1 MASRRTPQTT
11 LLAGGDVA
19 LNRTGGRGAFGAL
32 ARRFGSAGAA
42 FVNLEL
48 PLSDRGEPQ
57 PEKILLRG
65 SPRMA
70 EALTEARMDFLSLAN
85 NHILDYG
92 DDAFA
97 DTLALLESRG
107 IPFAGAGPSLR
118 AARRAAVI
126 ERGGLRIG
134 LLAFSSIIPRGFA
147 AGPGK
152 SGLNPVRA
160 LTAYRP
166 WRDLGEYPGTP
177 PEILTW
183 ADPADL
189 GRMKRDIR
197 ALKKRVDLA
206 IVNHHWGTSMNHAV
220 QDFQAE
226 IGRASVDAGADLVLG
241 GHAHVLQG
249 IEFHRCRPIVY
260 SMGNLIFD
268 FDIPFF
274 TKASRQA
281 FLFGCKLTKA
291 GAEGCH
297 LIPCASGDFE
307 APRILSPGR
316 GAGRGIAGLMG
327 RLSEPLGT
335 QIRASGARLLVRPA
349 PPAPPAP
356 PARTARIA
364 GSARTARTARP
375 GK

>member
-1 MASRRTPQTT
+1 LPPRRHTT

-19 LNRTGGRGAFGAL
+19 LNRASGRGAFGAL
-32 ARRFGSAGAA
+32 AQRFGRAGAA
-42 FVNLEL
+42 FFNLEL
-48 PLSDRGEPQ
+48 PLSERGEPQ

-70 EALTEARMDFLSLAN
+70 DALTEARMDFLSLAN

-92 DDAFA
+92 NDALA
-97 DTLALLESRG
+97 DTLALLKSRG
-107 IPFAGAGPSLR
+107 IPTAGAGPSLR

-134 LLAFSSIIPRGFA
+134 LLAFSSIIPRAFA
-147 AGPGK
+147 AGPEK
-152 SGLNPVRA
+152 SGLNPLRA

-166 WRDLGEYPGTP
+166 SRDLSEYPGTP
-177 PEILTW
+177 PEIRTW

-197 ALKKRVDLA
+197 ALKKRVDTV

-220 QDFQAE
+220 QDFQSE

-249 IEFHRCRPIVY
+249 VEFYRGRPIVY

-281 FLFGCKLTKA
+281 FLFGCRLTKA
-291 GAEGCH
+291 GAEAPY

-307 APRILSPGR
+307 APRILSPAR
-316 GAGRGIAGLMG
+316 GAGRGIAGLMA
-327 RLSEPLGT
+327 RLSEPLGAKF
-335 QIRASGARLLVRPA
+335 RASGARLLVRPL
-349 PPAPPAP
+349 
-356 PARTARIA
+356 
-364 GSARTARTARP
+364 
-375 GK
+375 